1 MMTQLLLEHKARKRS
16 EHTLFLMRIFDV
28 VTPMLTS
35 AGAILLVASYGITEE
50 RAYSI
55 RTEIDARRKVD
66 S

>member
-1 MMTQLLLEHKARKRS
+1 
-16 EHTLFLMRIFDV
+16 MRIFDV

-55 RTEIDARRKVD
+55 CTEIDARRKVD